1 MSAKKKPYVLPSYAA
16 FEAYLD
22 SRRWE
27 SDTDGFI
34 HEYCEYSKKQ
44 KSLGSE
50 EFRLAAG
57 RLLTRALGY
66 FDELRAAGKEIPDM
80 KTGAPCEKSK
90 AAPKPKP
97 VATASRKKGKSPSP
111 PPANNNGSDVSPGTL
126 ALIAAAEE
134 AEKAE
139 KAKKTAKTPGRPLPP
154 PPSSPP
160 PPSAKKTLPP
170 PSAKKPGPP
179 PSLPPPS
186 AKKPG
191 LSPAAAAAAAAVA
204 PAPLGA
210 MPRAGAAVAAV
221 PGVTP
226 ASCGR
231 MTPEFIE
238 RWVAD
243 NYSHLP
249 RGDPYGPRR
258 EEIHPAFNSEF
269 EIKEN
274 AGGGTCLIHAFLT
287 DLSPTY
293 RAMTHAA
300 KVTVGAAFRKHIY
313 AMLYPSDERMRIQ
326 EPDYLRFHTRPSI
339 DARVIEREE
348 NGYVNEAEFEGEL
361 YDALARAYIRD
372 TTGYLYD
379 DDIQKLRNCFKVR
392 IIIVTQNPD
401 RDYDIFRLGPSSP
414 EELAAEFAAEQEANV
429 ENGYTRYIMIYQ
441 EGVHFEAVRRRG
453 TDQYIFIYP
462 EVQAILEASRGTATA
477 IRARLIELFAPGT
490 PVIARIGEGRVKKLV
505 VAADGVRYA
514 REFGGPVAP
523 VEAVYLEP
531 ANHSTPPVLY
541 PVESILSVAGAGFR
555 ISDYQPVEMPPS
567 PEGVF
572 ASPASGSPEPNAN
585 NARYPPLTLVESP
598 KRKGKGTRRKSSP
611 PKATAAATRRSPS
624 PPKKA
629 AAAAA
634 AVAPKHVTPRR
645 KSKSPSPPVL
655 SAAPSNSN
663 NEAGAKKGK

>member
-22 SRRWE
+22 SKRWE

-66 FDELRAAGKEIPDM
+66 FDELRAAGKDIPDM
-80 KTGAPCEKSK
+80 KTGVPCEKSK
-90 AAPKPKP
+90 PAPKPKP
-97 VATASRKKGKSPSP
+97 VATASRKKGKSP
-111 PPANNNGSDVSPGTL
+111 PPASNNNSSDVSPGTL

-134 AEKAE
+134 AEKTE
-139 KAKKTAKTPGRPLPP
+139 KAAKTPGRPLPP
-154 PPSSPP
+154 PPSS

-170 PSAKKPGPP
+170 PSAKKPG
-179 PSLPPPS
+179 LPPAS
-186 AKKPG
+186 
-191 LSPAAAAAAAAVA
+191 AAAPAV
-204 PAPLGA
+204 PLGA

-221 PGVTP
+221 PGILP

-269 EIKEN
+269 EIKN
-274 AGGGTCLIHAFLT
+274 TVGDGTCLLHSFLT
-287 DLSPTY
+287 DISPTY
-293 RAMTHAA
+293 RSLTKAG
-300 KVTVGAAFRKHIY
+300 KETVGAAFRKHIY
-313 AMLYPSDERMRIQ
+313 AMLYPPDERMPIQ
-326 EPDYLRFHTRPSI
+326 EPDYLRFRSRPSI

-348 NGYVNEAEFEGEL
+348 NEFVNDEFEDEM

-372 TTGYLYD
+372 TAGYLYD

-441 EGVHFEAVRRRG
+441 EGIHFEAVRRRG

-477 IRARLIELFAPGT
+477 TRARLIELFAPGT
-490 PVIARIGEGRVKKLV
+490 PVIARIGEGRVKKFV
-505 VAADGVRYA
+505 VAADGVYFA

-531 ANHSTPPVLY
+531 VNHSTPPQLY
-541 PVESILSVAGAGFR
+541 PVESILSVNGAGFR

-567 PEGVF
+567 PEGRRV
-572 ASPASGSPEPNAN
+572 SPASTSATPEEAP
-585 NARYPPLTLVESP
+585 NARYPPLTVIESS
-598 KRKGKGTRRKSSP
+598 KGKGKGTRRKSSP
-611 PKATAAATRRSPS
+611 PKATASATRRSPS

-629 AAAAA
+629 TAAAAA
-634 AVAPKHVTPRR
+634 FAPKHITPRR